1 MNWKELF
8 KSKSF
13 YTGLASIA
21 AGVGMVVN
29 GDTSNGITTIV
40 VGISTIFIR
49 DSIAGVKK

>member
-21 AGVGMVVN
+21 AGIGMIVS
-29 GDTSNGITTIV
+29 GDMSNGVTTIV
-40 VGISTIFIR
+40 IGVSTIFIR